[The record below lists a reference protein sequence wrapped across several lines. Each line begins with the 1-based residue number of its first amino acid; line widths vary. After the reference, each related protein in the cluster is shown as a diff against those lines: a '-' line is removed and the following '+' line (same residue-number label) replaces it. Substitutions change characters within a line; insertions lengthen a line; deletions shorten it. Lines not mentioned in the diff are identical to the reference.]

1 MLKTCNDKEMK
12 MENGWHYT
20 RADAIRALREIHET
34 LKDWQDQAP
43 QIEQGMEDDDVSY
56 IFTELKLCMFEVVQ
70 YIDKKNE
77 ILKCA
82 ATQAMRYGIEDGVQL
97 GLLQEIKAE
106 LERAE
111 AKLKEAGMPKAITLG
126 STADIVR
133 EAHQHCTDALQYNLC
148 KPTEQAA
155 RRVPDELTT
164 PEAKKWMEYA
174 VSKGLLDKDW
184 MPTDKVATKP
194 QKALLVELLCERI
207 GLRSNRGGTLYKPFE
222 VLWNVSG
229 LAQERYK
236 SKEEKGT
243 VRGGEMIEEA
253 FKE

>member
-1 MLKTCNDKEMK
+1 MIE
-12 MENGWHYT
+12 HT
-20 RADAIRALREIHET
+20 RAQKIRCL
-34 LKDWQDQAP
+34 
-43 QIEQGMEDDDVSY
+43 
-56 IFTELKLCMFEVVQ
+56 
-70 YIDKKNE
+70 
-77 ILKCA
+77 A
-82 ATQAMRYGIEDGVQL
+82 ATLHA
-97 GLLQEIKAE
+97 LQEMERIVANEATTYEGDYERWDGHREE
-106 LERAE
+106 LRV
-111 AKLKEAGMPKAITLG
+111 
-126 STADIVR
+126 DIVR
-133 EAHQHCTDALQYNLC
+133 EVSDQAINEGLDDEDILHLLQELKATADRERELVWEPGKPLWLSTEVNDIAQYCTDALQYNLC

-207 GLRSNRGGTLYKPFE
+207 GLRSNRGTLYKPFE
-222 VLWNVSG
+222 VLWKVSG

-236 SKEEKGT
+236 SKEEKGA

-253 FKE
+253 FK